1 MIRIEGN
8 TRDGL
13 RIIGTLTGTVLS
25 RMLEMT
31 GGGEV
36 VLDLSEVSEADAA
49 NVRLLARLAD
59 GHGKL
64 ANCPQWLILWIDRER
79 RPPVRS
85 AGHEVGRS
93 K

>member
-1 MIRIEGN
+1 MIRIEGT

-13 RIIGTLTGTVLS
+13 RIIGALRGTILR

-36 VLDLSEVSEADAA
+36 VLDLSEVSEADAV

-59 GHGKL
+59 GPCRLIH
-64 ANCPQWLILWIDRER
+64 CPQWLALWIDRER
-79 RPPVRS
+79 GPLLRS
-85 AGHEVGRS
+85 TGHEMRRS
-93 K
+93 R

>member
-1 MIRIEGN
+1 VIRIEGT

-13 RIIGTLTGTVLS
+13 RIIGALTGTVL
-25 RMLEMT
+25 RRILEMK
-31 GGGEV
+31 GGAEV

-59 GHGKL
+59 GHCKL
-64 ANCPQWLILWIDRER
+64 VNCPQWLGLWIDRER
-79 RPPVRS
+79 RPPPIDGS
-85 AGHEVGRS
+85 EVGRL

>member
-1 MIRIEGN
+1 VIRIEGT

-13 RIIGTLTGTVLS
+13 RIIGALTGTVL
-25 RMLEMT
+25 RRILEMK
-31 GGGEV
+31 GGAEV

-59 GHGKL
+59 GHCKL
-64 ANCPQWLILWIDRER
+64 VNCPQWLGLWISRER
-79 RPPVRS
+79 RPPPIDGS
-85 AGHEVGRS
+85 EVGRP